1 MKYPI
6 DIEKYIAAMRLEFGA
21 NAAAERV
28 HREAVIPFVNDSYAA
43 GLRGEGGYPL
53 DLEMECE
60 SLAEHLGKPL
70 EVIRENPLLQPL
82 IACANIA
89 YEQGLRDAKEG
100 RE

>member
-1 MKYPI
+1 MKYPTN
-6 DIEKYIAAMRLEFGA
+6 IEKCIAALRLEFGP

-43 GLRGEGGYPL
+43 GLRGESGYPM

-70 EVIRENPLLQPL
+70 EVIRENPLLQLL

-89 YEQGLRDAKEG
+89 YEQGQRDAREG
-100 RE
+100 WI